1 MHLLQSGV
9 ALEIV
14 ALWLGHASPVTTHAY
29 VVADLKMK
37 QECLEELDQHEV
49 SPRRSPAKSR
59 LLGFLEAV

>member
-37 QECLEELDQHEV
+37 QECLDQLEQHDAA
-49 SPRRSPAKSR
+49 PRRPPAKSR
-59 LLGFLEAV
+59 LIGFLEAV